1 MGIFIEKHTMQPR
14 NALPKPFPSSWQ
26 GAAKAL
32 TALSLAGGIVTQTK
46 LTSNEIKAGPTEN
59 LKNLGNQAVFTSS
72 QSETNSSDQ
81 AHMILIE
88 GLDLAGKSTLTQSL
102 VTHLQEQGHP
112 VSYSRNALV
121 PDNPIAL
128 VADEY
133 RRNQPVS
140 LLETGALFLAA
151 HLKDAIDFKQPTK
164 GFHIQDSS
172 WLRTLAFNELQ
183 EIRWIPALVK
193 DCSKHQPVFD
203 LVIYLTASTEVRQ
216 QRVLQREQEQP
227 GENDSADY
235 WPIKCPKKFE
245 RLDQLLYESTLS
257 FYPNAYRIDT
267 TELTPNQVLEVVL
280 NIIKAHG
287 LMPTSETPKEVFSYG
302 Y

>member
-1 MGIFIEKHTMQPR
+1 MRILIFSPIVEVDPVKTANCFKIGETHHVSLFKKLISRGRLIRKHSMQPG
-14 NALPKPFPSSWQ
+14 NALSNPFSSSWRG

-32 TALSLAGGIVTQTK
+32 TALSLAGGIVRQEK
-46 LTSNEIKAGPTEN
+46 LTSNEIKADLAEN
-59 LKNLGNQAVFTSS
+59 PQNLSNQDVFAPPQGKTYSA
-72 QSETNSSDQ
+72 NR

-102 VTHLQEQGHP
+102 VAHLQKQGHP

-151 HLKDAIDFKQPTK
+151 HLKDAIDFKKPEK

-183 EIRWIPALVK
+183 EVRWIPALVK
-193 DCSKHQPVFD
+193 DSSKHQPVFD
-203 LVIYLTASTEVRQ
+203 LVIYLTASTETRQ
-216 QRVLQREQEQP
+216 QRVLKREQEQP
-227 GENDSADY
+227 GEMTAL
-235 WPIKCPKKFE
+235 IIG
-245 RLDQLLYESTLS
+245 LS
-257 FYPNAYRIDT
+257 
-267 TELTPNQVLEVVL
+267 
-280 NIIKAHG
+280 NILKNLSSLI
-287 LMPTSETPKEVFSYG
+287 SYFMNLP
-302 Y
+302 